1 MRGVIISRE
10 LDIIAKEYQSKK
22 ATVLRKDLNMYQT
35 SISTATSNFLR
46 EVEFQS
52 KKLKQSNVILIAI
65 IPENELDK
73 TKNQIKIQ

>member
-1 MRGVIISRE
+1 MSRE

-22 ATVLRKDLNMYQT
+22 ATVLRKDLNLYQT

-52 KKLKQSNVILIAI
+52 KKQKQSNVILIAI

>member
-1 MRGVIISRE
+1 MSRE

-22 ATVLRKDLNMYQT
+22 ATVLRRDLNLYQT

-52 KKLKQSNVILIAI
+52 KKQKQSNVILIAI
-65 IPENELDK
+65 INEPELRPVK
-73 TKNQIKIQ
+73 

>member
-1 MRGVIISRE
+1 MSRE

>member
-1 MRGVIISRE
+1 MSRE

-22 ATVLRKDLNMYQT
+22 ATVLRKDMNLYQT

-65 IPENELDK
+65 IQENELM
-73 TKNQIKIQ
+73 KN

>member
-1 MRGVIISRE
+1 MSRE

-22 ATVLRKDLNMYQT
+22 ATVLRKDMNLYQT

-52 KKLKQSNVILIAI
+52 RKLKQSNVILIAI
-65 IPENELDK
+65 ISENELV
-73 TKNQIKIQ
+73 NS